1 MNIIGRVTADAQVR
15 SLSNEKQVVNFSV
28 ATNDG
33 YRNKQGEYIEQTTF
47 FDCAYFIS
55 PNIGKILLKG
65 ALVELAGR
73 VSARAWMDKQGE
85 PKAGL
90 SFTASQIKL
99 HAKPASRQQDIDGI
113 EVHQPVLVTPQEAGK
128 TQGSEHDDFPF

>member
-55 PNIGKILLKG
+55 ANIAKILLKG
-65 ALVELAGR
+65 TLVELSGR
-73 VSARAWMDKQGE
+73 VSARAWTDKQGQ

-99 HAKPASRQQDIDGI
+99 HAKPGSRQHDTESI
-113 EVHQPVLVTPQEAGK
+113 EVHQPVLVSPQQTYNQVG
-128 TQGSEHDDFPF
+128 EHDDLPF